1 MILQSDDEIQRGFSG
16 IRPEQVLDHQGLFFA
31 FESPSKKY
39 FWMPDTYFNLKIIF
53 LDKAL
58 KVTSMVENAPSH
70 PGTSEQEKR
79 IYRAPPTFAHYVLE
93 FKASSKLAQSIKVKK
108 QQNRESKVKLDVMAE
123 EYELIEIYESLY
135 DYINV

>member
-1 MILQSDDEIQRGFSG
+1 MILKSNDELQRGFSG

-58 KVTSMVENAPSH
+58 KVTSMVENAPFH

-79 IYRAPPTFAHYVLE
+79 IYRAPPTYAHYVLE
-93 FKASSKLAQSIKVKK
+93 FKASSKLAQSIKVGD
-108 QQNRESKVKLDVMAE
+108 QFTWPR
-123 EYELIEIYESLY
+123 
-135 DYINV
+135 NVPRFLQK